1 MQEQA
6 RSERRMMCEAGKREE
21 ASSLGR
27 VQRDA
32 ILLTE
37 SLVIGLN
44 LVRVKP
50 KYFHD
55 LY

>member
-1 MQEQA
+1 
-6 RSERRMMCEAGKREE
+6 MMCDAGKRQEE
-21 ASSLGR
+21 ASSLESHSKE
-27 VQRDA
+27 DA

-44 LVRVKP
+44 LVWVRP
-50 KYFHD
+50 KYFRD

>member
-1 MQEQA
+1 
-6 RSERRMMCEAGKREE
+6 MMCEAGKRQEE
-21 ASSLGR
+21 ASS
-27 VQRDA
+27 VESPSKEDA

-44 LVRVKP
+44 VVWVKP
-50 KYFHD
+50 KYFRE

>member
-1 MQEQA
+1 VN
-6 RSERRMMCEAGKREE
+6 RLTKK
-21 ASSLGR
+21 
-27 VQRDA
+27 DA

-44 LVRVKP
+44 VVWVKP
-50 KYFHD
+50 KHFHD